1 MRKPAR
7 LVVFVPA
14 VLIASLF
21 AFGSDRG
28 PLRARDAL
36 AAVESLKDKNYDLS
50 SLDVFRKT
58 IVQIKDNYV
67 DPSRINPKEMF
78 TAALEAVERQVPE
91 VMVDVGGPPCDDKP
105 ANKEPGTTALVG
117 PSNGAPQGGIL
128 ETNRAQ
134 AGGCAHANSNIPEG
148 HVRVTV
154 GNQTKEF
161 DYRDIDSIWQ

>member
-1 MRKPAR
+1 MQTKSALR
-7 LVVFVPA
+7 LA
-14 VLIASLF
+14 VLPVAVFLSLASIP
-21 AFGSDRG
+21 SDRA
-28 PLRARDAL
+28 PRALRTPDAV
-36 AAVESLKDKNYDLS
+36 AAVEPKDRSYDLA
-50 SLDVFRKT
+50 SLDVFRRS

-78 TAALEAVERQVPE
+78 TSALEAVERQVAE
-91 VMVDVGGPPCDDKP
+91 VMVEVGGPPCDDKP

-117 PSNGAPQGGIL
+117 PSNAAPQGGIL

-134 AGGCAHANSNIPEG
+134 AAGCAHANSSIRDG

-161 DYRDIDSIWQ
+161 DYRDI